1 MNRLIKDNLSQLKTI
16 FQTHKVERAYVFGSG
31 ATENLNDES
40 DIDFLIS
47 FDKEIEPLEKG
58 ELWWSLYDALKTV
71 FKREVDLLTENSL
84 KNPYFIKE
92 VLSTRELVYGQ

>member
-1 MNRLIKDNLSQLKTI
+1 M
-16 FQTHKVERAYVFGSG
+16 FGSG

-47 FDKEIEPLEKG
+47 FEEEIEPLEKG
-58 ELWWSLYDALKTV
+58 ELWWSLYDSLKIV
-71 FKREVDLLTENSL
+71 LKREVDLLTENSL

-92 VLSTRELVYGQ
+92 VLNTRELVYGQ